1 MAGASTDWSTWEIA
15 VSLISSGGLAA
26 AATAL
31 INSVRKSAQNEII
44 AATVR
49 IDLEKH
55 RADTKDHLAETDKK
69 IENRFASTE
78 AKIEVIRSD
87 MATKNDLDRWGS
99 MIRDSQDSL
108 RTAIAALGRGGRQGS

>member
-44 AATVR
+44 AETVR
-49 IDLEKH
+49 NDLEKH
-55 RADTKDHLAETDKK
+55 RADTKEHLSETDKK

-99 MIRDSQDSL
+99 MIQDSL
-108 RTAIAALGRGGRQGS
+108 RTAIAALGHGGRQTS

>member
-1 MAGASTDWSTWEIA
+1 
-15 VSLISSGGLAA
+15 VSLLSSGGLAA

-49 IDLEKH
+49 SDLEKH
-55 RADTKDHLAETDKK
+55 RADTKEHLAETDKK

-108 RTAIAALGRGGRQGS
+108 RTAIAALGRDGRQGS

>member
-1 MAGASTDWSTWEIA
+1 MAGASTDWSIWEVG
-15 VSLISSGGLAA
+15 VSLLSSGGTVAA
-26 AATAL
+26 ITAL
-31 INSVRKSAQNEII
+31 INSVRKSAQNETL
-44 AATVR
+44 ATTVR
-49 IDLEKH
+49 TDLEKY
-55 RADTKDHLAETDKK
+55 RADAKEHSAEADKK

-99 MIRDSQDSL
+99 MIQDSL

>member
-1 MAGASTDWSTWEIA
+1 M
-15 VSLISSGGLAA
+15 SLISSGGMVA

-49 IDLEKH
+49 SDLEKH
-55 RADTKDHLAETDKK
+55 RAETKEHLAETDKK

-99 MIRDSQDSL
+99 MIQDSL
-108 RTAIAALGRGGRQGS
+108 RTAIAALGRGGWQGS

>member
-1 MAGASTDWSTWEIA
+1 MAGAFTDWSTWEIT
-15 VSLISSGGLAA
+15 VSLLSSGGAA
-26 AATAL
+26 AAITAL
-31 INSVRKSAQNEII
+31 VNSIRKSAQNEII

-49 IDLEKH
+49 SDLEKY
-55 RADTKDHLAETDKK
+55 RSDTKEHLAETDKK

-99 MIRDSQDSL
+99 MIQDSL
-108 RTAIAALGRGGRQGS
+108 RTAIAALGTRLRQND

>member
-15 VSLISSGGLAA
+15 VSLISSGGMVA
-26 AATAL
+26 AATGL

-49 IDLEKH
+49 SDLEKH
-55 RADTKDHLAETDKK
+55 RAETKEHLAEADKK

-99 MIRDSQDSL
+99 MIQDSL
-108 RTAIAALGRGGRQGS
+108 RTAIAALGRGGWQGS